1 MTHCHCSVYTFL
13 VMEEKVR
20 LLNITF
26 RVLDSPTKRCLMK
39 ASAQSTLKKSMGEG
53 SFFLKKKSHR
63 GRTFF
68 LEWQSKLLST
78 WKGHLKPSWFL
89 LHFLASILSSV
100 AFLLKG
106 GLSRCFHEM
115 YISVGLSK
123 LLSASKGNL
132 LGFPFKWK
140 GSLDCLSRKN
150 SFPTVAFLY
159 KEKLPSPVLFVKV
172 DCADAFLRH
181 LSQLDCLKL

>member
-1 MTHCHCSVYTFL
+1 MERWWDEMHIRPIPICTSSTTTAKGITWHTVTVQCTWKYTFL

-140 GSLDCLSRKN
+140 GSLDCLSRK
-150 SFPTVAFLY
+150 
-159 KEKLPSPVLFVKV
+159 KL
-172 DCADAFLRH
+172 
-181 LSQLDCLKL
+181 LSHCGFSL